1 MSQSQRQQA
10 ARHLQVSYDPRL
22 LARYEGSY
30 SSPCM
35 SRLLL
40 DEYHDPTIPAICSV
54 LKSYLNIFVI
64 HASGTML
71 HVVWLNDSS
80 YPRRRRIPWR

>member
-1 MSQSQRQQA
+1 
-10 ARHLQVSYDPRL
+10 
-22 LARYEGSY
+22 
-30 SSPCM
+30 M